1 MGFGQRRRPPE
12 ADRKLYAYKTPLNR
26 RSAPYIVRFFDY
38 CYKRGVWDACD
49 HGDDYEVRGFLEEH
63 VVSWRFAVLGEP
75 CDLDWET
82 WRFLMYRWAK
92 ERGMNELAEYYIY
105 EIVRQNHLWY
115 FLPYCMRF
123 YLKGMA
129 DWLKRPE
136 PGGIDL
142 FMSTPRERWVTDG
155 RLSVRMVNTDYVSDM
170 HMFAFEYRRVPED
183 DRAFSII
190 AFEQYARA
198 IHDLTRK
205 WRGRQQ
211 FTYQVRKDLEGI
223 KKESYGSEESSIKH
237 GLPGVPEGAA
247 GQEL

>member
-1 MGFGQRRRPPE
+1 
-12 ADRKLYAYKTPLNR
+12 
-26 RSAPYIVRFFDY
+26 
-38 CYKRGVWDACD
+38 
-49 HGDDYEVRGFLEEH
+49 
-63 VVSWRFAVLGEP
+63 
-75 CDLDWET
+75 
-82 WRFLMYRWAK
+82 
-92 ERGMNELAEYYIY
+92 
-105 EIVRQNHLWY
+105 
-115 FLPYCMRF
+115 
-123 YLKGMA
+123 
-129 DWLKRPE
+129 
-136 PGGIDL
+136 
-142 FMSTPRERWVTDG
+142 MSTPRERWVTDG

-223 KKESYGSEESSIKH
+223 KKESCGSEESSIQH
-237 GLPGVPEGAA
+237 GLSGVPEGAA